1 MEGALAITDAPVLN
15 LTKTRL
21 ADNRHKFVDL
31 TQPESMAGERHFGHL
46 IRITNSDY
54 QSPARPQHSN

>member
-21 ADNRHKFVDL
+21 ADYRHKFVDGA
-31 TQPESMAGERHFGHL
+31 QPESMAGEGHFGHL
-46 IRITNSDY
+46 IRVTNPEY
-54 QSPARPQHSN
+54 QSPAGPQHSD